1 MECGRRVWPHLL
13 SPSRGII
20 TVSDYASCFYAG
32 TVFHRRTRPRKHKLS
47 YNVFSMLVDLD
58 ELETLDR
65 DIKGFGYNRFS
76 LFSFYNRDHGLGI
89 DEPLRPWIEAEL
101 KKAGIDIEGG
111 AVRLLC
117 YPRMLGYT
125 FNPLS
130 VYFCY
135 HRSGKLAAILHQV
148 TNTFHQRHS
157 YLFPIESDDDLDRQ
171 ACVKEMYVSPFIDM
185 GMTYNFKIKPP
196 TDEIA
201 IAIQENDAEGP
212 LLYASFAGQKRPFSN
227 AGLWNLFLT
236 YPLMTLKVIGGIH
249 WEALLLWIKG
259 VPLVHR
265 PAPPPEPVTVI
276 RS

>member
-1 MECGRRVWPHLL
+1 GP
-13 SPSRGII
+13 
-20 TVSDYASCFYAG
+20 
-32 TVFHRRTRPRKHKLS
+32 
-47 YNVFSMLVDLD
+47 
-58 ELETLDR
+58 
-65 DIKGFGYNRFS
+65 
-76 LFSFYNRDHGLGI
+76 GLNA
-89 DEPLRPWIEAEL
+89 PLKPWVESEL
-101 KKAGIDIEGG
+101 KKAGIDTQGG

-117 YPRMLGYT
+117 YPRVLGYV

-135 HRSGKLAAILHQV
+135 HRDGSLKAILHQV
-148 TNTFHQRHS
+148 TNTFHHRHS
-157 YLFPIESDDDLDRQ
+157 YLFAVNGADDLSRQ
-171 ACVKEMYVSPFIDM
+171 ACAKELYVSPFIEM

-196 TDEIA
+196 QDEVA

-212 LLYASFAGQKRPFSN
+212 LLYASFAGAKQPFTAS
-227 AGLWNLFLT
+227 GLWRLFLT

-265 PAPPPEPVTVI
+265 PTPPPEPVTII

>member
-1 MECGRRVWPHLL
+1 VNAF
-13 SPSRGII
+13 
-20 TVSDYASCFYAG
+20 ASCFYTGHVA
-32 TVFHRRTRPRKHKLS
+32 HRRTRPKKHKLG

-58 ELETLDR
+58 ELDALDR
-65 DIKGFGYNRFS
+65 DVKGFGYNRFS
-76 LFSFYNRDHGLGI
+76 LFSFYNRDHGPGL
-89 DEPLRPWIEAEL
+89 DAPLKPWIDAEL
-101 KKAGIDIEGG
+101 KKAGIDIRGG

-117 YPRMLGYT
+117 YPRVLGYV

-135 HRSGKLAAILHQV
+135 RPDGSLAAILHQV
-148 TNTFHQRHS
+148 TNTFHHRHS
-157 YLFPIESDDDLDRQ
+157 YLFPVTEASLSEQGDLERQ
-171 ACVKEMYVSPFIDM
+171 ACVKEMYVSPFIEM

-196 TDEIA
+196 ADEIA
-201 IAIQENDAEGP
+201 IAIQENDQEGP
-212 LLYASFAGQKRPFSN
+212 LLYASFAGQKQPFSSQ
-227 AGLWNLFLT
+227 GLWNLFLR

-276 RS
+276 RP

>member
-1 MECGRRVWPHLL
+1 
-13 SPSRGII
+13 
-20 TVSDYASCFYAG
+20 
-32 TVFHRRTRPRKHKLS
+32 
-47 YNVFSMLVDLD
+47 MLVDLD
-58 ELETLDR
+58 ELNTLDQN
-65 DIKGFGYNRFS
+65 IKGFGYNRFS
-76 LFSFYNRDHGLGI
+76 LFSFYDRDHGLSTNT
-89 DEPLRPWIEAEL
+89 PLRPWIEAEL
-101 KKAGIDIEGG
+101 KKADIDIDGG
-111 AVRLLC
+111 PIRLLC

-135 HRSGKLAAILHQV
+135 HRNGKLAAILHQV

-157 YLFPIESDDDLDRQ
+157 YLFPVNAQDVKEGDDLEKH

-196 TDEIA
+196 TDDIA

-212 LLYASFAGQKRPFSN
+212 LLYASFAGKKHPFSS
-227 AGLWNLFLT
+227 AGLWNLFFK

-265 PAPPPEPVTVI
+265 PAPPPQPVTVI